1 MYAMYLR
8 KSRSDNPEETMEE
21 TLYKHEKILFE
32 LVDKMKLDRNSIMQ
46 FKEVVS
52 GETIES
58 RPEMKKLLEFVM
70 KGAFDGVLVVDVQRL
85 ARGDTMDQGTIIRA
99 FSLNNTKIIT
109 PQKVVDPQNE
119 YDQEYFEFD
128 LFMGRREYKMINRR
142 MQRGRHIAVQ
152 DGYYLGSIAPYG
164 YNKIK
169 LDKSYSLEFNENEI
183 PTVKLIIDRYLNE
196 DMGTATIAN
205 ELNISSIPTRKS
217 DRWTTSSVRTIIDNI
232 HLYCGYIKWNSRKTV
247 QVYQD
252 NKIKKIRPRNND
264 TEYYN
269 GKHPALFDQ
278 AILNAVIDKKK
289 AKPTS
294 KIPGNKEMKNQLSG
308 IVVCANCGRKMVRRP
323 YQNGRIST
331 LICSTS
337 QCKNVSSD
345 LSIVENRIIKE
356 LETILSKFNDISDNY
371 EDKNAHIIEGKKQQL
386 NALNKEI
393 EKLNKQLEKACEM
406 LEIGAYTI
414 DLFKTRENTL
424 KSQIE
429 ATGERIE
436 EINNDILNNTT
447 EYFKKAIPILQQAI
461 TLYWE
466 ADTKQKN
473 KILKSIIEK
482 AIYKKEKS
490 GRWNADAIN
499 EFELQLFLKI

>member
-278 AILNAVIDKKK
+278 MILNAVIDKKK

-371 EDKNAHIIEGKKQQL
+371 EDKNTHIIKDKKQQL

-429 ATGERIE
+429 ATGQRIE
-436 EINNDILNNTT
+436 AINNDILNNTT
-447 EYFKKAIPILQQAI
+447 EYYKKAIPMLQQAI

>member
-1 MYAMYLR
+1 MYLR

-278 AILNAVIDKKK
+278 MILNAVIDKKK

-429 ATGERIE
+429 ATGQRIE
-436 EINNDILNNTT
+436 AINNDILNNTT
-447 EYFKKAIPILQQAI
+447 EYYKKAIPMLQQAI